1 MIIDDSCHFLLG
13 DCNLYLSRAI
23 PGSLSDWRTSGRKI
37 LILGCCLMCLAICF
51 LVCVGLLGSLQTY
64 VREYSMR
71 VCSFK
76 TIKSS
81 CFSFF
86 KSSCFLKVKFQET
99 NPGEAAYGIG
109 DLVQMTYS
117 LLASVFSSVQ
127 WGLQYYVIGV
137 IIK

>member
-13 DCNLYLSRAI
+13 GCNLYVSRAI
-23 PGSLSDWRTSGRKI
+23 PGSLSDWRTSGGKM

-64 VREYSMR
+64 VGEYSMR

-81 CFSFF
+81 FFFFFF

-99 NPGEAAYGIG
+99 NPGEVAYGIC
-109 DLVQMTYS
+109 DIVQMTYS

-127 WGLQYYVIGV
+127 WGLQ
-137 IIK
+137 